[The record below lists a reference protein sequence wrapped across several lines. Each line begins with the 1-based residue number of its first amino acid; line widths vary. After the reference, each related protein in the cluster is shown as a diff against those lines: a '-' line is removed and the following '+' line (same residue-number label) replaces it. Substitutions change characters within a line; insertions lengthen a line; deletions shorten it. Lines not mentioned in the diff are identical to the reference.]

1 MAEHDADAAKR
12 QEMLKAI
19 IRDLHEGADFNEIKA
34 RFAALIKSVKPG
46 EIAQME
52 QALMAEGMPEQEITK
67 LCDVHAALFQDAI
80 ERGED
85 IPLEHA
91 HPLETLK
98 RENVALGEAAQG
110 LKALL
115 TSLGTPPDKR
125 EFNAKAAQIT
135 AQVSKLAEVEKHYL
149 KKENQLFPVMEKRGM
164 SGPPKV
170 MWSVHDETRDVLKA
184 LRKGLEAGDAEIA
197 SDKGFLF
204 ADRISEMIFKEEN
217 ILFPMVMEK
226 LLPEDW
232 EAVRRGSSEIGYA
245 LIEPPACED
254 AFEDASQAQA
264 QAQALSGGKL
274 PFMIGAMTLE
284 QANLMLTHLPVDISF
299 VDENDEVAYYSD
311 TKDRIFPR
319 SEGVI
324 GRKVQDC
331 HPPASVNIVNAII
344 QAFRRKEKDEAEFWM
359 TLEGRFI
366 HIRYFAVRDAKG
378 VYRGVMEM
386 AQDVTDIRKLEG
398 DRKLLNW

>member
-1 MAEHDADAAKR
+1 MTEHDTDAAKR

-19 IRDLHEGADFNEIKA
+19 IRDLHAGADFNEIKA

-52 QALMAEGMPEQEITK
+52 QALIADGMPEQEITK

-80 ERGED
+80 ERGEPM
-85 IPLEHA
+85 PLEQS
-91 HPLETLK
+91 HPLDTLK
-98 RENVALGEAAQG
+98 RENIALSEVAQG

-115 TSLGTPPDKR
+115 ASLGTPPDKR
-125 EFNAKAAQIT
+125 EFMAKAAQIT

-184 LRKGLEAGDAEIA
+184 LRKGLEAGDAHVATANGI
-197 SDKGFLF
+197 LL

-232 EAVRRGSSEIGYA
+232 EAVRRGSNEIGYA
-245 LIEPPACED
+245 LIEPPACEE
-254 AFEDASQAQA
+254 ALEDASRE
-264 QAQALSGGKL
+264 QALGGGKL
-274 PFMIGAMTLE
+274 PFRTGAMTLE

-299 VDENDEVAYYSD
+299 VDENDEVAYYTD

-331 HPPASVNIVNAII
+331 HPPASVNIVNSII
-344 QAFRRKEKDEAEFWM
+344 QSFRRNEKDVAEFW
-359 TLEGRFI
+359 LVLGGRFI

-378 VYRGVMEM
+378 TYRGVLEM
-386 AQDVTDIRKLEG
+386 AQDVTSIRKLEG
-398 DRKLLNW
+398 ERKLLNW

>member
-1 MAEHDADAAKR
+1 MVEHDADAAKR

-19 IRDLHEGADFNEIKA
+19 IRDLHAGADFNEIKA

-52 QALMAEGMPEQEITK
+52 QSLIAEGMPESEITR
-67 LCDVHAALFQDAI
+67 LCDVHAALFRDAM

-115 TSLGTPPDKR
+115 MSLGTPPDAR
-125 EFNAKAAQIT
+125 EFTSKAAQIA
-135 AQVSKLAEVEKHYL
+135 AQVNKLAEVEKHYL

-170 MWSVHDETRDVLKA
+170 MWSVHDETRDVIKA
-184 LRKGLEAGDAEIA
+184 LRKSLEAGDAEVVLE
-197 SDKGFLF
+197 KGILL

-226 LLPEDW
+226 LVPEDW
-232 EAVRRGSSEIGYA
+232 EAVRRGECEIGYA
-245 LIEPPACED
+245 LIEPPVCEV
-254 AFEDASQAQA
+254 ALEDPM

-274 PFMIGAMTLE
+274 PFMIGVMTLE

-299 VDENDEVAYYSD
+299 VDENDEVVYYSD

-344 QAFRRKEKDEAEFWM
+344 QAFRRKEKDVSEFWM
-359 TLEGRFI
+359 TLGGRFI
-366 HIRYFAVRDAKG
+366 HIRYFAVRDSKG
-378 VYRGVMEM
+378 VYRGVLEM
-386 AQDVTDIRKLEG
+386 AQDITEIRKLEG
-398 DRKLLNW
+398 ERKLLDW

>member
-19 IRDLHEGADFNEIKA
+19 IRDLHAGAEFNEIKA

-52 QALMAEGMPEQEITK
+52 QALMAEGMPETEITK
-67 LCDVHAALFQDAI
+67 LCDVHAALFQDAM

-85 IPLEHA
+85 IPLEKA

-98 RENVALGEAAQG
+98 RENVALGEAAQE

-115 TSLGTPPDKR
+115 ASLGTPPDKR
-125 EFNAKAAQIT
+125 EFSAKAAQIT

-170 MWSVHDETRDVLKA
+170 MWSVHDETRDVIKA
-184 LRKGLEAGDAEIA
+184 LRKGLEAGDANVALANGI
-197 SDKGFLF
+197 LL

-245 LIEPPACED
+245 LIEPPACDE

-264 QAQALSGGKL
+264 QALGGGKL
-274 PFMIGAMTLE
+274 PFMTGAMTLE
-284 QANLMLTHLPVDISF
+284 QVNLMLTHLPVDISF
-299 VDENDEVAYYSD
+299 VDENDEVVYYSD

-331 HPPASVNIVNAII
+331 HPPASVNIVNSII
-344 QAFRRKEKDEAEFWM
+344 QSFRRKEKDVAEFWL
-359 TLEGRFI
+359 TLGGRFI

-378 VYRGVMEM
+378 VYRGVLEM
-386 AQDVTDIRKLEG
+386 AQDVTEIRKLEG
-398 DRKLLNW
+398 ERKLLNW

>member
-1 MAEHDADAAKR
+1 MVEHDADAAKR
-12 QEMLKAI
+12 QEVLKAI
-19 IRDLHEGADFNEIKA
+19 IRDLHAGADFNEIKA
-34 RFAALIKSVKPG
+34 RFAALIKTVKPG

-52 QALMAEGMPEQEITK
+52 QALMAEGMSEQEITK
-67 LCDVHAALFQDAI
+67 LCDVHAALFQDAM
-80 ERGED
+80 ERGEM
-85 IPLEHA
+85 IPLEQA

-115 TSLGTPPDKR
+115 LSLGTPPDAR
-125 EFNAKAAQIT
+125 EFTSKAAQIT

-170 MWSVHDETRDVLKA
+170 MWSVHDETRDVIKA
-184 LRKGLEAGDAEIA
+184 LRRSLEAGDAEVA
-197 SDKGFLF
+197 SDKGILL
-204 ADRISEMIFKEEN
+204 ANRINEMIFKEEN

-245 LIEPPACED
+245 LIDPPPCDDAYED
-254 AFEDASQAQA
+254 PM
-264 QAQALSGGKL
+264 QAQALGGGKL
-274 PFMIGAMTLE
+274 PFMTGAMTLE

-299 VDENDEVAYYSD
+299 VDENDEVVYYTD

-331 HPPASVNIVNAII
+331 HPPASVNVVNAII
-344 QAFRRKEKDEAEFWM
+344 QSFRRKEKDVAEFW
-359 TLEGRFI
+359 LVLGGRFI

-378 VYRGVMEM
+378 VYRGVVEM
-386 AQDVTDIRKLEG
+386 AQDVTEIRKLEG
-398 DRKLLNW
+398 DRRLLNW